1 MFLAICISV
10 ILWISIWFSE
20 CLRRKNWYLSATIN
34 WCHRNTPFENGMLS
48 LNLHTL
54 HQSEHA
60 SGIHSVNS
68 PLKAHCIS
76 GDKPSWLLFQ
86 FAHWTGKLPQKYTRK
101 SKMKRQSWL
110 KGSAQPAQP
119 LPACPAP
126 ITTASERARAAPEAP
141 AQWSRPLPHEG
152 REDPLAA
159 VTDPLPQGVKP
170 RNAQLPVL
178 PARLN
183 PLLLSR
189 VRC

>member
-1 MFLAICISV
+1 
-10 ILWISIWFSE
+10 
-20 CLRRKNWYLSATIN
+20 
-34 WCHRNTPFENGMLS
+34 
-48 LNLHTL
+48 
-54 HQSEHA
+54 
-60 SGIHSVNS
+60 
-68 PLKAHCIS
+68 
-76 GDKPSWLLFQ
+76 
-86 FAHWTGKLPQKYTRK
+86 
-101 SKMKRQSWL
+101 MKRQSRL
-110 KGSAQPAQP
+110 KCSAQPAQP

-189 VRC
+189 VRWKTGKGNKHPAPKRAELRKERRRLPHTRYFPFSPQRTEMTARSPSAGGARGGLCPSVSRGGCALPQGEHRTQ